1 MSQFTTTMNR
11 VCLSKLQKPEM
22 SMRER
27 GVHADVCLPS
37 RCCHV
42 EIKEI
47 KSKTDILWLLSEA
60 HTLALWI
67 SDFFRHET
75 VLGSSS
81 AQKVI
86 KIISS
91 ITIIKKGI

>member
-1 MSQFTTTMNR
+1 MFNIT
-11 VCLSKLQKPEM
+11 VHYYDELSLTLKVTKGR
-22 SMRER
+22 SMREF
-27 GVHADVCLPS
+27 GMHADVCLPS

-75 VLGSSS
+75 VHAPPPRKSLKSSH
-81 AQKVI
+81 Q
-86 KIISS
+86 
-91 ITIIKKGI
+91 